1 LFMELLVKANTGLEV
16 LVEVLL
22 LEAHLEVSVVVHLED
37 LLEDQVVD
45 QAIPS
50 IHQVVSV
57 EAQVEVH
64 KEDLEGEMVVPVVR
78 EKEENLAPWRKPFP
92 VYQEMTIPYFLRYQ
106 IHHSFVMAK
115 PMEVITRILKQ
126 SVKPFIFVQMMEMEE
141 GQNTASFVP
150 MEPFSNKNT
159 LSVTGGSMLIVPLL
173 RNSIPSM
180 MTTQQKEQP
189 IQEKLVK

>member
-1 LFMELLVKANTGLEV
+1 MELLVKANTGLEV

-50 IHQVVSV
+50 IHQVVLV

-150 MEPFSNKNT
+150 MEPFSNKNI